1 MPKQPAT
8 SGAQIWLAILGIAA
22 VPFSFCCVCSGV
34 TLLIDRPPNK
44 DGDLVTTQKPRIS
57 TSAAKPT
64 EIVEAPTGP
73 PPEPAPLDERPVR
86 EPARSQPK
94 EPAPTP
100 PKDPFAAGEVL
111 DVRPQEVPAFPT
123 GSLALVRTPRSSF
136 TPAYRNEESRKA
148 GRSYGV
154 LNGEGVRVITPGPKY
169 TTVEIL
175 TGTYGGN
182 TADVPTAS
190 LAEITPPKPRYSA
203 GYTQAELDAMAANQL
218 PIAIP
223 AIGGTG
229 GRGPVHVQGYYR
241 NGRWVSSYYRGR

>member
-1 MPKQPAT
+1 MSRQPTGLTA
-8 SGAQIWLAILGIAA
+8 GQVWLAILGTALA
-22 VPFSFCCVCSGV
+22 VPLGFCCVCSGV
-34 TLLIDRPPNK
+34 ISLASKPADLADKQAGRQTPPLPPRTVK
-44 DGDLVTTQKPRIS
+44 QDDGPPE
-57 TSAAKPT
+57 AKPET
-64 EIVEAPTGP
+64 V
-73 PPEPAPLDERPVR
+73 
-86 EPARSQPK
+86 K
-94 EPAPTP
+94 PAPTVP
-100 PKDPFAAGEVL
+100 EKVTPKDPFADSEVL
-111 DVRPQEVPAFPT
+111 TVRPQELPPFLV

-154 LNGEGVRVITPGPKY
+154 LNGEGVRVITPGPRY

-190 LAEITPPKPRYSA
+190 LAEIPPPKPRYSA

>member
-1 MPKQPAT
+1 MPKQPVGLT
-8 SGAQIWLAILGIAA
+8 GGQVWLAILGVIVA
-22 VPFSFCCVCSGV
+22 VPLGFCCMCSGV
-34 TLLIDRPPNK
+34 ISLTSKPADLASKQAGQGAPP
-44 DGDLVTTQKPRIS
+44 L
-57 TSAAKPT
+57 PT
-64 EIVEAPTGP
+64 PPARADDGP
-73 PPEPAPLDERPVR
+73 PPEVKPVNPAPVTPEK
-86 EPARSQPK
+86 A
-94 EPAPTP
+94 P
-100 PKDPFAAGEVL
+100 PKDPFAGGEVL
-111 DVRPQEVPAFPT
+111 EVRPQEVPAFPT

-154 LNGEGVRVITPGPKY
+154 LNGEGVRVITPGPRY

-190 LAEITPPKPRYSA
+190 LAEIPPPKPRHSA

-241 NGRWVSSYYRGR
+241 NGRWVSGYYRGR